1 MATISRGSKAAA
13 AGKRLNIGGRCDHR
27 NHVDFS
33 YPSESILMRCM
44 LCAAEVDHAPPA
56 VRLWAESRFGHA
68 MADGEVGWEACRDG
82 CVLCEEC
89 AGR

>member
-33 YPSESILMRCM
+33 YPSESILMRCKP
-44 LCAAEVDHAPPA
+44 CAAEVDHAPPA

-68 MADGEVGWEACRDG
+68 MGRSGGKRVAMGVCCVRNARAGER
-82 CVLCEEC
+82 
-89 AGR
+89 